1 MSSGVVVVRGFVPVV
16 GGALLMVDA
25 LVCFWFAFSLGV
37 YFAQLGGFLI
47 MVGPGV
53 AVLILDLVAGLA
65 SLVRRRFR
73 LAVTCGVVSLVPASW
88 VFFVGLSILSFKS
101 AYVDLIRFPI
111 WLYVFA
117 AALAP
122 AVVGLVIIAVS
133 KKQFS

>member
-1 MSSGVVVVRGFVPVV
+1 
-16 GGALLMVDA
+16 
-25 LVCFWFAFSLGV
+25 
-37 YFAQLGGFLI
+37 

-88 VFFVGLSILSFKS
+88 VFFAGLSILSFKS